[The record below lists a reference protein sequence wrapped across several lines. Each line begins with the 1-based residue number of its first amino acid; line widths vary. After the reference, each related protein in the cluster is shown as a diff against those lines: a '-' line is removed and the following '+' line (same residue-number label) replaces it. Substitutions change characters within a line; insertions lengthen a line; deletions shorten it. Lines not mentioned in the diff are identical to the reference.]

1 MNVPVSITQFA
12 KQAKSLPLNKI
23 IKSQDF
29 KIKELSEDALIS
41 EADEI
46 ITPSNF
52 GTELDYLTRFVMLAD
67 DHAFDLANIELKRYL
82 DHGLITP
89 AEFIRVIN
97 KEEKLGRLTENISEV
112 DDIPDKV
119 FRLALDICAWE
130 VAFRTNKY
138 IKPTVYPDSVTI
150 RNMKVMM
157 KRIENFFDQF
167 GWPTRDAFGAST
179 KNGYLSGD
187 GDYLLKN
194 TIVALKAS
202 NKTTMQIYWVRQ
214 LLLYYTLGFYNHFN
228 DEKIDRLIIFN
239 ARVDMV
245 FYINVADI
253 DQSVFEFVNDAAEK
267 QSIVNEKLIKQMIGI
282 DQSIIYGEI

>member
-1 MNVPVSITQFA
+1 
-12 KQAKSLPLNKI
+12 
-23 IKSQDF
+23 
-29 KIKELSEDALIS
+29 
-41 EADEI
+41 
-46 ITPSNF
+46 
-52 GTELDYLTRFVMLAD
+52 ML
-67 DHAFDLANIELKRYL
+67 FRS
-82 DHGLITP
+82 P

-138 IKPTVYPDSVTI
+138 IKPSVYPDRVTI
-150 RNMKVMM
+150 KHMKVMM
-157 KRIENFFDQF
+157 KRIEDFFDQF

-194 TIVALKAS
+194 TIVDLKAS

-282 DQSIIYGEI
+282 D

>member
-1 MNVPVSITQFA
+1 MNMPVSITQFA

-29 KIKELSEDALIS
+29 RTKHLSEDALIS

-138 IKPTVYPDSVTI
+138 IKPSVYPDRVTI
-150 RNMKVMM
+150 KHMKVMM
-157 KRIENFFDQF
+157 KRIEDFFDQF

-194 TIVALKAS
+194 TILDLKAS

-282 DQSIIYGEI
+282 D

>member
-29 KIKELSEDALIS
+29 RTKHLSEDALIS
-41 EADEI
+41 EVDEI

-67 DHAFDLANIELKRYL
+67 GHAFDLANIELKRYL

-89 AEFIRVIN
+89 VEFMRVIN
-97 KEEKLGRLTENISEV
+97 KEEKLGRLAENISEV

-138 IKPTVYPDSVTI
+138 IKPTVYPDRVTI
-150 RNMKVMM
+150 KHMKVMM
-157 KRIENFFDQF
+157 KRIEDFFDQF

-194 TIVALKAS
+194 TIVDLKAS

-253 DQSVFEFVNDAAEK
+253 DQSVFEFVHDAAEK

-282 DQSIIYGEI
+282 D